1 MSYSE
6 SAQALCKLRQEDLA
20 KAGSLKILRLS
31 ELSKA

>member
-6 SAQALCKLRQEDLA
+6 AAQALRELRQEDLA

-31 ELSKA
+31 ELSVG